1 MNKPVYEKNMDA
13 LRKKY
18 PSWANIIENT
28 KRKKRNFDVIAEQS
42 LMGDTILKVND
53 QGRVLYLNGK
63 YAPSMVVERWLEQQV
78 KIEEYTPVVIIGI
91 SNGYHIRRIIESV
104 PKTSNILIY
113 EPSFELFRREMEEVD
128 LTFLFELNKAVGII
142 VEGLNEGE
150 MEGYLR
156 LMISYD
162 NMTSLKYYTSGNYQ
176 ELFYEQVHV
185 FVKKLKAHVE
195 RLDVL
200 WNTLVRYTNVK
211 AKNTFSNLPY
221 LIEGYSVEDLHGIL
235 PEDVPVIIVSAG
247 PSLNKNIVDLKKA
260 VGKACIIAT
269 DTAMKPL
276 LNAGIIPNLFV
287 IIDGLKPGL
296 LFEHKDLS
304 KVPMV
309 TMTGVS
315 IEPMEYHKGKKFF
328 YCSDSFFEQKIL
340 EELSKKEKRDRLLLR
355 LPTGGS
361 VANSAYSVGALMG
374 ARTVILVGQDLALTG
389 NRTHADGTFQEKMDE
404 IDVENGGYFEVE
416 AIDGGKVWTRDDFD
430 MYRKWFEDIAE
441 TWSHVTMVDATE
453 GGALIHGSKVMTLK
467 KAIRKYCQREFN
479 VKWHIDHCKKLFMG
493 ENQKIAFTYFADS
506 EKKLMEVKKKAKEGI
521 RYYEQLERLLKK
533 PSVTD
538 NELQKIL
545 KKIKKINNYMEK
557 DYMAETVMDSLMG
570 LEYTMRTSVYQVQEE
585 RKTELQEVAQQG
597 KLLLYGVTVAA
608 DEIAEIANE
617 TIIPYAKEHTKDHL
631 IEQKN
636 GKGKKKNGN

>member
-1 MNKPVYEKNMDA
+1 MNRPVYEKNMSA

-18 PSWANIIENT
+18 PAWANIIEKT

-42 LMGDTILKVND
+42 LMEDTILKVND
-53 QGRVLYLNGK
+53 HGRALYLNGK
-63 YAPSMVVERWLEQQV
+63 YAPAMAVERWLERQG

-91 SNGYHIRRIIESV
+91 SNGYHIRRIMESV

-142 VEGLNEGE
+142 VEGLNENE
-150 MEGYLR
+150 MDAYLQ

-162 NMTSLKYYTSGNYQ
+162 NMTSLKYYLSGNYQ
-176 ELFYEQVHV
+176 ELFYEQVQN
-185 FVKKLKAHVE
+185 FVNKLKDYVE
-195 RLDVL
+195 RLHVL
-200 WNTLVRYTNVK
+200 WNTFVRYTNVK
-211 AKNTFSNLPY
+211 AKNTFSNFPY
-221 LIEGYSVEDLHGIL
+221 LSEGYSIGDLQGIL
-235 PEDVPVIIVSAG
+235 PEDVPVIVVSAG
-247 PSLNKNIVDLKKA
+247 PSLNKNILDLKKA

-328 YCSDSFFEQKIL
+328 YSSDSPFEQKIL
-340 EELSKKEKRDRLLLR
+340 EELSKKDKRDRLLPNLA
-355 LPTGGS
+355 TGGS
-361 VANSAYSVGALMG
+361 VANSAYSVGVLMG

-389 NRTHADGTFQEKMDE
+389 NRTHADGTFQDKMDE
-404 IDVENGGYFEVE
+404 IDIENGGYFEVE
-416 AIDGGKVWTRDDFD
+416 SIDGGKVLTRDDFNL
-430 MYRKWFEDIAE
+430 YRKWFENVVE
-441 TWSHVTMVDATE
+441 LWGHVTMVDATE

-479 VKWHIDHCKKLFMG
+479 VKWHIDHCKKLFTG
-493 ENQKIAFTYFADS
+493 ENQKIALTYFADS
-506 EKKLMEVKKKAKEGI
+506 EKKLLEVKKRAKEGL
-521 RYYEQLERLLKK
+521 RYYERLEKLIEKS
-533 PSVTD
+533 SVKD
-538 NELQKIL
+538 SELQKVL
-545 KKIKKINNYMEK
+545 KRIKKVNNYMEK

-570 LEYTMRTSVYQVQEE
+570 LEQSMRASIYQMQED
-585 RKTELQEVAQQG
+585 RNSELADVAAQG
-597 KLLLYGVTVAA
+597 KVMLYGITVAA
-608 DEIAEIANE
+608 DEIAELAKE
-617 TIIPYAKEHTKDHL
+617 TIIPYAREHLTT
-631 IEQKN
+631 
-636 GKGKKKNGN
+636 